1 MQRDTGY
8 VQHIV
13 FAYVMTMGAC
23 WGQKSM
29 EIAQNI
35 LCVVQ
40 YIWHKVNSK
49 KMCGLKLYGL
59 YNAFA
64 PFDAFMRI
72 DT

>member
-40 YIWHKVNSK
+40 YI
-49 KMCGLKLYGL
+49 
-59 YNAFA
+59 
-64 PFDAFMRI
+64 
-72 DT
+72 